1 MPVMDDPEMRSLFSA
16 ELAERSARLV
26 EAAQLARSGTAV
38 EADLELL
45 RREAHT
51 IKGTGRMMG
60 FSAIGDAGYS
70 IEQAVP
76 KIDEP
81 RVAAAVE
88 RVGGALPAAVDAD
101 ADAGT
106 PELSEALEALV
117 AAIEGR
123 PEPGPSQPPPPIAT
137 ADDELPFPLAAPGGP
152 EGLMP
157 GTDSNDLGGLLST
170 LDSWAFGE
178 TVRVNAAS
186 LFRLINAIC
195 SLRVDTEVLETLVLA
210 ATSGESDAGPDLMSR
225 LRAEVVRTG
234 RDAGDVQ
241 QQAIELASAPVSE
254 ITATFSQLLR
264 YLGRKTNK
272 EIRFELVGDELI
284 GDRQVLERIADPLR
298 QLLVNAVHHGLETP
312 EERLAAGKPRTG
324 LVALRV
330 RLKEST
336 LEFVIEDDGRGIDWA
351 SVHRLGI
358 ERGLIRKGT
367 PAEPDRL
374 RSLLFTE
381 GFGTAGSSDLVAA
394 DGSGLSV
401 VAEAV
406 EALHGTLTFE
416 TNPGLGTRMVLVVP
430 VSRALQDAVLIRS
443 AGQQWGIP
451 EIAVLD
457 TIRIEDISLNGS
469 VPGTVQWHDGEIPV
483 YSFAE
488 VAGLTGV
495 DEPSSVLVVS
505 SPGGPVGFTVDRVIG
520 ARQMAVRELGPLLS
534 SVPHLTG
541 AALLGGGD
549 FVVLVDP
556 ARLSER
562 AVEHAAETATA
573 HQPRHRVLVV
583 DDSLGVRQVVGS
595 ALGSAGFI
603 VSLAGTAA
611 GALGFLST
619 EEVDAIVLD
628 YVLPEMDG
636 ATLTRKVRAL
646 GISVPIVVLSGLA
659 TPQDQALA
667 LEAGA
672 DLYFDKDDVRKGALA
687 EALSEL
693 IGSAATAA

>member
-1 MPVMDDPEMRSLFSA
+1 MNDPEMRELFST

-26 EAAQLARSGTAV
+26 EAAQLARSGTATDG
-38 EADLELL
+38 DLDLL

-60 FSAIGDAGYS
+60 FSAIGDAGLAV
-70 IEQAVP
+70 EQAMP
-76 KIDEP
+76 RIDDP
-81 RVAAAVE
+81 RVADAVE
-88 RVGGALPAAVDAD
+88 RVGEVLPAAVHAD
-101 ADAGT
+101 PAAGT
-106 PELSEALEALV
+106 PELSAALAALT
-117 AAIEGR
+117 AAVEGQ
-123 PEPGPSQPPPPIAT
+123 PEPDPPSSAPASPE
-137 ADDELPFPLAAPGGP
+137 DDHHFFPMGAPGFP
-152 EGLMP
+152 EGLIP

-210 ATSGESDAGPDLMSR
+210 ATNGEAADPDLMSR
-225 LRAEVVRTG
+225 LRAEVVRAG

-254 ITATFSQLLR
+254 ITSTFSQLLR

-272 EIRFELVGDELI
+272 ELRFELVGDELV
-284 GDRQVLERIADPLR
+284 GDRQILERMADPLR

-336 LEFVIEDDGRGIDWA
+336 LEFVVEDDGRGIDWTA
-351 SVHRLGI
+351 VHRVGV
-358 ERGLIRKGT
+358 ERGLIRPGDSLD
-367 PAEPDRL
+367 PDRL

-381 GFGTAGSSDLVAA
+381 GFGTAGSSDLVAG
-394 DGSGLSV
+394 DGSGLAS

-406 EALHGTLTFE
+406 ESLYGTLTFE
-416 TNPGLGTRMVLVVP
+416 TNPGRGTRVVLTVP
-430 VSRALQDAVLIRS
+430 VSRALQDVILIRS

-457 TIRIEDISLNGS
+457 RLRIADISPDGS
-469 VPGTVQWHDGEIPV
+469 VPRTLPWQGGDIPV

-488 VAGLTGV
+488 VAGLTGA
-495 DEPSSVLVVS
+495 DPPSSILVVS
-505 SPGGPVGFTVDRVIG
+505 SPGGPVGFAFDRVIG
-520 ARQMAVRELGPLLS
+520 ARQIAVRELGPLLS

-549 FVVLVDP
+549 FVLLVDP
-556 ARLSER
+556 ARLAER
-562 AVEHAAETATA
+562 AVRRDVENAIGDGH
-573 HQPRHRVLVV
+573 RHRVLVV
-583 DDSLGVRQVVGS
+583 DDSQGVRQVVGS
-595 ALGSAGFI
+595 ALGSAGFE
-603 VSLAGTAA
+603 VSLAA
-611 GALGFLST
+611 GAMEALGYLDRG
-619 EEVDAIVLD
+619 EVDAIVLD

-636 ATLTRKVRAL
+636 ATLVRTVRSR
-646 GISVPIVVLSGLA
+646 GITAPIVVLSGLA
-659 TPQDQALA
+659 TPRDQALA

-672 DLYFDKDDVRKGALA
+672 DLYFGKDDVRKGALA
-687 EALSEL
+687 EALRRL
-693 IGSAATAA
+693 IGSRASVG